1 MENMQNTIGL
11 KEATTSVGPGNIV
24 KNHLRSFQEN
34 NLEALMSDYTS
45 KSVLITQV
53 ATYTGREE
61 INAFFADLMLHF
73 PKQLSS
79 LKLDNLV
86 VNEELVYIVWHAKT
100 PSLEVPLG
108 SDTFMIKDG
117 KIAQQTFVGQ
127 LNFIPR

>member
-1 MENMQNTIGL
+1 
-11 KEATTSVGPGNIV
+11 
-24 KNHLRSFQEN
+24 
-34 NLEALMSDYTS
+34 MSDYTS

-53 ATYTGREE
+53 ATYTGPGR
-61 INAFFADLMLHF
+61 NKCFFADLMLHF
-73 PKQLSS
+73 PKQQFS